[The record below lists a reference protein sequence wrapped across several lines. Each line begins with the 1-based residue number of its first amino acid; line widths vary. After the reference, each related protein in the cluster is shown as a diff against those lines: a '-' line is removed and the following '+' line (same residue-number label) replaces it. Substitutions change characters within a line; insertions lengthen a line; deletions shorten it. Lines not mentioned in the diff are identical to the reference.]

1 MRVCNARAYRS
12 VFCGANAVRVREP
25 ARVALALDLLI
36 APRVNFR
43 IAALKHP
50 AGVNAAHSSKS
61 AVQHE
66 YSGDAMR
73 LNPTIK

>member
-1 MRVCNARAYRS
+1 
-12 VFCGANAVRVREP
+12 
-25 ARVALALDLLI
+25 VALALDLLI

-50 AGVNAAHSSKS
+50 AGVNAAHCSKS